1 MANEIERRALFV
13 SHDPSYYQD
22 FASYAS
28 GARPIEAMTSATY
41 SFPRNAALGFVGR
54 LFGQPLP
61 LPHPP
66 VTVLMHGLQP
76 GHCWPMEGTSGHL
89 GIKLSSPV
97 HVTNVTVDHIPNIVA
112 ANIYSA
118 PRHFVLWGF
127 IDRSTI
133 LDTESIERCRAPVP
147 LWTNIPDGV
156 MPCPL
161 TAFEYN
167 IDRSYH
173 VQNFEVED
181 WAQTFKVD
189 QVVFQI
195 LDNWGSSESTCLYR
209 LRVHGEV

>member
-147 LWTNIPDGV
+147 LWTNVPDGV

-161 TAFEYN
+161 QRSSTTST
-167 IDRSYH
+167 DRTTSRTLRWRIGH
-173 VQNFEVED
+173 R
-181 WAQTFKVD
+181 FKVD